1 MSCFNALRPVPMQ
14 IDPGGVATQWL
25 CSSCS
30 SVCAGSEAFVFK
42 LIALHATRCISARR
56 AIWAAV
62 DGKGASMRIPRSL
75 DEDMQC
81 WHHAGGISEYFAI
94 PKSAPCQSIFFAY
107 RVPRDRQFLA
117 YIIATPSGW
126 GWLRAGCDLGRWS
139 HSPYAT
145 LCCVTQ
151 GLLGYHQWVFK
162 PKPSPLN
169 AKQSQITVINS
180 LEWLQIYCK

>member
-1 MSCFNALRPVPMQ
+1 MAEQSLFHMFPIRLSCFNALRPVPMQ

-25 CSSCS
+25 CPSCS

-42 LIALHATRCISARR
+42 LIALRATRCISARR

-94 PKSAPCQSIFFAY
+94 PKSAPCQSIFFLLIEC
-107 RVPRDRQFLA
+107 RGIDSFSHIL
-117 YIIATPSGW
+117 
-126 GWLRAGCDLGRWS
+126 LRLPAVEDD
-139 HSPYAT
+139 
-145 LCCVTQ
+145 
-151 GLLGYHQWVFK
+151 
-162 PKPSPLN
+162 
-169 AKQSQITVINS
+169 
-180 LEWLQIYCK
+180 